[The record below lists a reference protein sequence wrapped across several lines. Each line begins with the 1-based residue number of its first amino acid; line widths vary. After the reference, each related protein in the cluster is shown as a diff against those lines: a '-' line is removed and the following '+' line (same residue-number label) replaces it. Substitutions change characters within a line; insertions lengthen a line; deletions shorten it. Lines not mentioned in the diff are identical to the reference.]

1 MPQSLHAELA
11 RVAEREGVSLNT
23 LISSALASAVGWR
36 DGTVAGVNDEADAE
50 PEPQPERAA
59 PPEPAPSRH
68 WTSLALAANLVV
80 VAIVAVVAI
89 VLLIIAV
96 HRG

>member
-1 MPQSLHAELA
+1 
-11 RVAEREGVSLNT
+11 
-23 LISSALASAVGWR
+23 VGWR

-50 PEPQPERAA
+50 PEPERAA
-59 PPEPAPSRH
+59 PQEPATPRH
-68 WTSLALAANLVV
+68 WTSFALAANLVV